1 MTTAHYRIYNETKL
15 MAQAG
20 NAIWAIVNKRN
31 SGKNVYVHYVEVYNW
46 TTLGTMIT
54 ADTQTPVPTVLTVG
68 KVSSLTL
75 GAALSPAPLDPAAAA
90 FPGTVRVATGAG
102 YVETAKIS
110 KVGVVKNLTNNT
122 YPTPR
127 IGLGSFGTLWTG
139 QVNTTAGLQ
148 DIVVRQGEKI
158 AVYCGSTAD
167 QNASMPLYIEATLI
181 VEGSPNRT
189 YFVST
194 VTSVL
199 AATNALLSIDNG
211 AGSGQVVHLHDLCIC
226 ELGTFDTPYLQ
237 LVPVGSVD
245 ANAYGD
251 ASRTLPVVKMDTSAA
266 DLTASQIEVLT
277 NVPILPKGVP
287 TEYLAQSSA
296 GSPKGFNY
304 LQTKDFIGPLYATFF
319 PEGAHAKTA
328 GTTLAPTNMSQGL
341 GRNRSVVK
349 GDSARFG
356 ACRPNSRGS
365 CIVLHEGEGI
375 AMVGG
380 AETATIALPIAMS
393 GWLSMDFAVHIEVA
407 DATTVAVVVVDAAQA
422 PIIGARVEV
431 KKVSDGSEL
440 MNTTTDANGLAS
452 ATVGYTGSAIGVIV
466 HVRKNSP
473 GDTRYINE
481 STLQTI
487 TNLGLTLTVT
497 MRQDTAA

>member
-1 MTTAHYRIYNETKL
+1 MTTAHYRICNETKL
-15 MAQAG
+15 HAQAG
-20 NAIWAIVNKRN
+20 NAIWAVVNKRN

-54 ADTQTPVPTVLTVG
+54 ADTQKPVPTVLTIG

-75 GAALSPAPLDPAAAA
+75 GTQLTPVALDTAAAA
-90 FPGTVRVATGAG
+90 FPGTVRIAIGCG
-102 YVETAKIS
+102 YVETAKIA
-110 KVGVVKNLTNNT
+110 KIGVVKNLTGAT

-127 IGLGSFGTLWTG
+127 IGLGSFGTLWTS
-139 QVNTTAGLQ
+139 QINASVQ
-148 DIVVRQGEKI
+148 DITVRQGEQI

-167 QNASMPLYIEATLI
+167 RNASMPLYIEATLI

-189 YFVST
+189 YFVSA
-194 VTSVL
+194 VTNVI
-199 AATNALLSIDNG
+199 AATNAILSIDNNG
-211 AGSGQVVHLHDLCIC
+211 GSGQIVHLHDLCIS

-251 ASRTLPVVKMDTSAA
+251 TSRTLSVVKMDTASA
-266 DLTASQIEVLT
+266 DLTASQLEVLT

-328 GTTLAPTNMSQGL
+328 GTTLAPTNMSAGL
-341 GRNRSVVK
+341 GRNRSVIK

-356 ACRPNSRGS
+356 QCRPNSRGS

-380 AETATIALPIAMS
+380 AETATVATPIAMS

-407 DATTVAVVVVDAAQA
+407 DATTISVTVVDTAQTA
-422 PIIGARVEV
+422 IAGARVEV

-452 ATVGYTGSAIGVIV
+452 STVSYTGISIPVVV

-473 GDTRYINE
+473 GSTRYINE
-481 STLQTI
+481 ASLQTI
-487 TNLGLTLTVT
+487 TNLGLTLQVT

>member
-15 MAQAG
+15 HAQSG
-20 NAIWAIVNKRN
+20 NAIWAIVNKKN

-68 KVSSLTL
+68 KVTSLTPGVQL
-75 GAALSPAPLDPAAAA
+75 TPAPLDPAAAA
-90 FPGTVRVATGAG
+90 FPATVRVATGAG
-102 YVETAKIS
+102 YVETAKIA

-127 IGLGSFGTLWTG
+127 IGLGSFGTLWTS
-139 QVNTTAGLQ
+139 QINAAVQ
-148 DIVVRQGEKI
+148 DIAVRQGEKI

-167 QNASMPLYIEATLI
+167 MNASMPLYVEATLI

-189 YFVST
+189 YFVSA
-194 VTSVL
+194 VTNVI
-199 AATNALLSIDNG
+199 AATNAILSIDNG

-237 LVPVGSVD
+237 LVPVGSID

-251 ASRTLPVVKMDTSAA
+251 ASRTLSVAKMDTASA
-266 DLTASQIEVLT
+266 DLTAGQLEVLT

-287 TEYLAQSSA
+287 TEYLAQSSS

-304 LQTKDFIGPLYATFF
+304 LQTKDFVGPLYATFF

-328 GTTLAPTNMSQGL
+328 GTTLAPTNMSAGL

-356 ACRPNSRGS
+356 QCRPNSRGS

-393 GWLSMDFAVHIEVA
+393 GWLSMDFAIHIEVA
-407 DATTVAVVVVDAAQA
+407 DATTVAVTVVDTAQA
-422 PIIGARVEV
+422 PIVGARVEV
-431 KKVSDGSEL
+431 KKVGDGSEL

-452 ATVGYTGSAIGVIV
+452 STVGYTGSAIPVVV

-473 GDTRYINE
+473 GQTRYINE

-487 TNLGLTLTVT
+487 TNLGLTLRVT